1 MLGDIIN
8 NKFFFLK
15 NKYVAL
21 KVLSESDVLQSE
33 WISWLNDESLHTN
46 NQQHRYPVS
55 VDTQIEFVKNSH
67 ARGDIL
73 LGIIEL
79 SSENFCGVI
88 TLKNINLIN
97 RNAEIAGLQNSYT
110 RNKPEIFISAWSL
123 LLKHGFEQI
132 NLFKIYGGAINFTN
146 YDALR
151 YLFNFQKEGIRSSHV
166 FKNGEYVDIILFS
179 VFNNSVKY
187 PRL

>member
-1 MLGDIIN
+1 MRPNNISLLTWLIETKEFAWANKSNIQKIN
-8 NKFFFLK
+8 RKASSKKIVMNLMKMIQCL
-15 NKYVAL
+15 
-21 KVLSESDVLQSE
+21 
-33 WISWLNDESLHTN
+33 
-46 NQQHRYPVS
+46 
-55 VDTQIEFVKNSH
+55 
-67 ARGDIL
+67 IL
-73 LGIIEL
+73 EDWAEKI
-79 SSENFCGVI
+79 
-88 TLKNINLIN
+88 KNINLIN

-187 PRL
+187 PRLW